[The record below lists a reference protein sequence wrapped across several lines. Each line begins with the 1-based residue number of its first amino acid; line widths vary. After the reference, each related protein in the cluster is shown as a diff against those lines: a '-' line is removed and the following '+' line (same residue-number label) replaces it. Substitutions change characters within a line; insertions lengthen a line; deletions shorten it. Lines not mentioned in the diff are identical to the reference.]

1 MKSMPTELFRMRT
14 RNLPAAIIFP
24 AILSVALFVMTIFL
38 LVLPALESALM
49 EQRRAM
55 SRELTEVAWST
66 LARYQEKQTRGELSR
81 EQAQAMALDQ
91 LAHLRYGTDSK
102 DYFWINDM
110 HPYLI
115 MHPYRPDLVGRD
127 VSDFADPDGK
137 KLFAEFVQVVEK
149 HGAGYVDYK
158 WQWMDEPGRIV
169 QKISYVKGFRP
180 WGWIVGTGI
189 YFDDIRAEI
198 DTITRK
204 LTWIC
209 LGILLLVFLLCFLII
224 RQGIRVERKRQEAE
238 DRNRMQQEQL
248 FQAAKMASLGTL
260 VSGVAH
266 EINNPNTSILMN
278 ASILNKT
285 WKHVL
290 PVLNQYAESHSDFA
304 VGGMDY
310 SGLKDRI
317 PRLLDDIEE
326 NAGRIRDI
334 VGELKTFAQQSP
346 PDLNDDV
353 DINLAVRKAQG
364 LTANLIKKSTDHFS
378 INSGAD
384 IPLFRGN
391 RRKVEQVLINLL
403 INACQSL
410 TERSQPIEIQTCFE
424 PASRT
429 VVVEVRDGGRGIPAD
444 LLGRIKDPF
453 FTTRQNDGNTGL
465 GLAISDNIMKD
476 HGGEMLFTSSPGS
489 GTIASLRFPVRQPH
503 PHRSDHEHKK

>member
-1 MKSMPTELFRMRT
+1 
-14 RNLPAAIIFP
+14 
-24 AILSVALFVMTIFL
+24 
-38 LVLPALESALM
+38 
-49 EQRRAM
+49 
-55 SRELTEVAWST
+55 
-66 LARYQEKQTRGELSR
+66 
-81 EQAQAMALDQ
+81 
-91 LAHLRYGTDSK
+91 
-102 DYFWINDM
+102 
-110 HPYLI
+110 
-115 MHPYRPDLVGRD
+115 
-127 VSDFADPDGK
+127 
-137 KLFAEFVQVVEK
+137 
-149 HGAGYVDYK
+149 
-158 WQWMDEPGRIV
+158 
-169 QKISYVKGFRP
+169 
-180 WGWIVGTGI
+180 
-189 YFDDIRAEI
+189 
-198 DTITRK
+198 
-204 LTWIC
+204 
-209 LGILLLVFLLCFLII
+209 
-224 RQGIRVERKRQEAE
+224 
-238 DRNRMQQEQL
+238 
-248 FQAAKMASLGTL
+248 
-260 VSGVAH
+260 
-266 EINNPNTSILMN
+266 
-278 ASILNKT
+278 
-285 WKHVL
+285 
-290 PVLNQYAESHSDFA
+290 
-304 VGGMDY
+304 MDY